1 MGRLNLDLMKGI
13 EEQEKAIDSS
23 RKEQKDS
30 GGIAQDAP
38 QTSKAPAEQPQTE
51 KRKSIQEKAE
61 KTKPAKAVMGF
72 RADTEKMEDWKLYAS
87 VTGQEIG
94 VLCTAAI
101 DEYIKRHGL
110 TTEQKELFD
119 LKKQVLEAE
128 KKIKNQD

>member
-23 RKEQKDS
+23 MKGQEDS
-30 GGIAQDAP
+30 GGIAQDTP

-51 KRKSIQEKAE
+51 KKSIQEKTE
-61 KTKPAKAVMGF
+61 KTKPVKAVMGF

-110 TTEQKELFD
+110 TTEQQKLFD
-119 LKKQVLEAE
+119 LKKQVLETE

>member
-1 MGRLNLDLMKGI
+1 MGKLNLDLMKGI

-23 RKEQKDS
+23 RKEQEDS
-30 GGIAQDAP
+30 GRIAQDTP
-38 QTSKAPAEQPQTE
+38 QMSKAPAEQPQTE

-61 KTKPAKAVMGF
+61 KAKPVKAVMGF
-72 RADTEKMEDWKLYAS
+72 RADIEKMEDWKLYAS

-101 DEYIKRHGL
+101 DEYIKRHEL
-110 TTEQKELFD
+110 TTEQQNLFD